1 MSTTLIILVAVLVLR
16 LISSL
21 IKLISIG
28 PNSDTPSG
36 AESDD
41 MATNTA
47 EEPPYAT
54 PTSSVAP
61 LLESIKTEQK
71 AVKQQVPRKQTATA
85 TVHAATPTTR
95 PTRGADSK
103 TDENSGVLGE
113 IADNFDLRSAV
124 IYSEIMTPKFKDN
137 E

>member
-28 PNSDTPSG
+28 PNSDTPSS
-36 AESDD
+36 AEGDD

-47 EEPPYAT
+47 EEPPYTT

-71 AVKQQVPRKQTATA
+71 AVKQQVPRKQTATT
-85 TVHAATPTTR
+85 TVHTATPTTR
-95 PTRGADSK
+95 SMRGADSK
-103 TDENSGVLGE
+103 TGENSGVLGE